1 MLKDLEAKSGEE
13 GRSSSNC
20 SSKILKYRLTLNY
33 YCLIDFLEFFEK
45 IYKSLF
51 ERGRKQN
58 LLGSSK
64 GF

>member
-20 SSKILKYRLTLNY
+20 SSKILKYRLTLHY

-51 ERGRKQN
+51 ERGRK
-58 LLGSSK
+58 
-64 GF
+64 